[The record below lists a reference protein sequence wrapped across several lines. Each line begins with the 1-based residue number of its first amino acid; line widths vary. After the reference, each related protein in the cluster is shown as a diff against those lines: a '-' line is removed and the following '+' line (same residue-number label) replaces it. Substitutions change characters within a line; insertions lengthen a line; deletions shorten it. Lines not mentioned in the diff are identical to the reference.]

1 MTSYAKSLGGFSV
14 CEGCENKIHCDN
26 NFKKYSKKLT
36 IVTGDAEN
44 AIKCT

>member
-1 MTSYAKSLGGFSV
+1 MSLGCFSV

-36 IVTGDAEN
+36 IVTGVAEN
-44 AIKCT
+44 AAVLTKCT